1 MNHSRRVA
9 VCSGSFD
16 PVTVGHEDVVR
27 RSLHFADQVIV
38 AVAHRASQPKR
49 GMFSVPE
56 RVEMIREVFADE
68 PRVEAAEFQ
77 GLVVQFARARGA
89 TLIVRGLRTAT
100 DFEYEAQMARFNAQ
114 LAPEVETVFVAAD
127 PRHSHLS
134 ASLVREVA
142 SLGGDVSPFV
152 SPPVLRRIRQAVD
165 GGAA

>member
-1 MNHSRRVA
+1 MSDSRRVA

-16 PVTVGHEDVVR
+16 PLTLGHEDVVR
-27 RSLHFADQVIV
+27 RSLRFADRVIV
-38 AVAHRASQPKR
+38 AVAHHASQSKR

-56 RVEMIREVFADE
+56 RVQMIQEVFADE

-77 GLVVQFARARGA
+77 GLVVDFARNRGA
-89 TLIVRGLRTAT
+89 TLILRGLRTAA

-114 LAPEVETVFVAAD
+114 LAPGVETVFVAAD

-152 SPPVLRRIRQAVD
+152 SPPVLRRIQQAAD
-165 GGAA
+165 GRGA